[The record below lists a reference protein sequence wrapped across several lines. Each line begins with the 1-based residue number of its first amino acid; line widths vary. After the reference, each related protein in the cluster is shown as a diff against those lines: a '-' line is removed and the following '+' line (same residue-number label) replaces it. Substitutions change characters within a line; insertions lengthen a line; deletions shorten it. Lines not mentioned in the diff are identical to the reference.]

1 MQDYAS
7 ETNGQPC
14 LEIEPGYLVTR
25 IADGKTSGIYRS
37 IATISWAYRVG
48 VRDDGTLRIYAHQL
62 LSTNSQHRYVSYEW
76 SATDLQ
82 IGTGTNWLAVAG
94 GDNKIV
100 TLKNDGTLWL
110 WNFHPHDLWSQDRSK
125 LEMEIQNTV
134 PIRLGTHSDW
144 IAISSAGSPVTT
156 LAADGS
162 LWIWPLGNDV
172 YWGQTGYGFFGSGTR
187 NALLDISHKPQLFG
201 NVFGKAD
208 PSPWKRSPN
217 SRMSSSRRM
226 RASAASTIWTAKTC
240 RPNAPSRPS
249 RRICCGCCSPAS
261 STRS

>member
-7 ETNGQPC
+7 ETNGQTC

-25 IADGKTSGIYRS
+25 IFDGKTSGTYRS
-37 IATISWAYRVG
+37 MATISWAYRVG

-62 LSTNSQHRYVSYEW
+62 VTTNRQQRYAFYNW

-82 IGTGTNWLAVAG
+82 IGTGTNWLDVAG

-100 TLKNDGTLWL
+100 TLKSDGTLWL
-110 WNFHPHDLWSQDRSK
+110 WNFHLHDLWSRDRSK
-125 LEMEIQNTV
+125 LEVEIQNTV

-172 YWGQTGYGFFGSGTR
+172 YWGQAGYGFFGSGTG
-187 NALLDISHKPQLFG
+187 NALLDISHKPQLLG
-201 NVFGKAD
+201 NIFSKG
-208 PSPWKRSPN
+208 N
-217 SRMSSSRRM
+217 
-226 RASAASTIWTAKTC
+226 
-240 RPNAPSRPS
+240 
-249 RRICCGCCSPAS
+249 
-261 STRS
+261 